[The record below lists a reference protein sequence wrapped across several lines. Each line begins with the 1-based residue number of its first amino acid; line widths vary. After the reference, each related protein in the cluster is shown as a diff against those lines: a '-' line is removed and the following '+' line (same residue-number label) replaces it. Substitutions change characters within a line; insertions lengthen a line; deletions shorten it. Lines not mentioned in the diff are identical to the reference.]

1 MDKMNAPANTLYSG
15 WCSNQWWLLV
25 SQPADDRRQEPRVAV
40 GEDVSLTGST
50 HGAPTRGQ
58 LVNLSPI
65 GALVLP
71 NEPFDIGT
79 VLGLRFELANN
90 RVLQC
95 AAIVRTCLHE
105 QANGVAFLGLSA
117 GDRCWIDN
125 RVRRSAHGEG
135 PPPHSTGRESSLAT
149 PSPRL
154 ASQVENAV
162 RSFIYERDH
171 AWSGALSRRR
181 RMVA

>member
-1 MDKMNAPANTLYSG
+1 MHTLPNPLYSD

-25 SQPADDRRQEPRVAV
+25 SQPADDRRQEPRIAI
-40 GEDVSLTGST
+40 GEQVSLTGDST
-50 HGAPTRGQ
+50 GERTRGQ
-58 LVNLSPI
+58 LLNLSPS

-71 NEPFDIGT
+71 DEPFDIGA
-79 VLGLRFELANN
+79 VLGLRFELADN

-95 AAIVRTCLHE
+95 SAIVRTCLHE
-105 QANGVAFLGLSA
+105 QANGLAFLGLSA
-117 GDRCWIDN
+117 GDRCRIDN

-135 PPPHSTGRESSLAT
+135 PPRHPIGRESSVGT

-154 ASQVENAV
+154 AGRVENAV
-162 RSFIYERDH
+162 RAFIYERDH